1 MKRPNIVKSIFF
13 TWIHPRSVAIALIS
27 YFIIQTS
34 YLLSGCQ
41 YTIDGNPD
49 IDLTEVHVSPVTATV
64 VTNGKLILT
73 ASVLGFSNTAAVTWS
88 IDGGVNMINGTI
100 TPNGSSA
107 TYLAPALLTSRT
119 QVAIITV
126 TSDEDANR
134 SVNDTI
140 SIVSATKAAFG
151 ASPDSVTL
159 LTNAIQQFSLD
170 TIFPNTP
177 PLLRW
182 EIVSGSG
189 SISDSG
195 LYTAPASIASD
206 GVQTVI
212 RAISIAD
219 STVFSQCTITL
230 LNSSDSMLCFT
241 RDILPFLSASC
252 GMSSCH
258 DQTTH
263 AGGYNFNTYEGS
275 IGSVRRSD
283 AQSSRLFTAITQF
296 NVNTRMPPPP
306 QPALG
311 PNQVLKIGEW
321 INEGAVDC
329 Q

>member
-1 MKRPNIVKSIFF
+1 MHSRC
-13 TWIHPRSVAIALIS
+13 VAIALIS
-27 YFIIQTS
+27 YFIFQTS

-49 IDLTEVHVSPVTATV
+49 IDLTEVHVSPVAATV

-73 ASVLGFSNTAAVTWS
+73 ASVLGFSNTASVTWS
-88 IDGGVNMINGTI
+88 IDGGVNMINGTL

-107 TYLAPALLTSRT
+107 VYQAPALLTSRY
-119 QVAIITV
+119 QVAIITL
-126 TSDEDANR
+126 TSSEDANR

-140 SIVSATKAAFG
+140 SIVSAPKTAFSS
-151 ASPDSVTL
+151 SPDSVTL
-159 LTNAIQQFSLD
+159 LTNAIQQFSVD
-170 TIFPNTP
+170 TITSTP
-177 PLLRW
+177 PLRW

-195 LYTAPASIASD
+195 LYTAPSSIPLD

-212 RAISIAD
+212 RAISLSD
-219 STVFSQCTITL
+219 STVFSQSTITL

-241 RDILPFLSASC
+241 RDILPIVSANC
-252 GMSSCH
+252 GISGCH
-258 DQTTH
+258 DAATH
-263 AGGYNFNTYEGS
+263 ASGYDFTTYDGS
-275 IGSVRRSD
+275 IGSIRRGN
-283 AQSSRLFTAITQF
+283 AQSSRLFTEITQF

-311 PNQVLKIGEW
+311 PSQVLKIGEW
-321 INEGAVDC
+321 INEGGTDC

>member
-1 MKRPNIVKSIFF
+1 MKTLKINVSNFF
-13 TWIHPRSVAIALIS
+13 SSMHRRLVTIAVIS
-27 YFIIQTS
+27 YFLFQTS

-49 IDLTEVHVSPVTATV
+49 IDLTEVHVSPVAATV

-73 ASVLGFSNTAAVTWS
+73 ASVLGFSNTASVTWS
-88 IDGGVNMINGTI
+88 IDGGVNMVNGTI

-107 TYLAPALLTSRT
+107 VYLAPALLTSRN
-119 QVAIITV
+119 QVAVITV
-126 TSDEDANR
+126 TSSEDANR

-140 SIVSATKAAFG
+140 SIVGATKAAFG
-151 ASPDSVTL
+151 ASPDSVWL
-159 LTNAIQQFSLD
+159 LTNAIQQFSVD

-195 LYTAPASIASD
+195 LYTAPASIAMD
-206 GVQTVI
+206 GVQTMI
-212 RAISIAD
+212 RAVSLMD

-241 RDILPFLSASC
+241 RDILPILSANC
-252 GMSSCH
+252 GISGCH
-258 DQTTH
+258 DPTTH

-275 IGSVRRSD
+275 IGSVGHGS
-283 AQSSRLFTAITQF
+283 AQSSRLFMAITQF
-296 NVNTRMPPPP
+296 NVNSRMPPPP

-311 PNQVLKIGEW
+311 PTQVLKIGEW
-321 INEGAVDC
+321 IDEGGNDC